1 MCEIDKYIKAVRI
14 FLLSSLLC
22 IPIFGSTFTSGITEI
37 NSTGIGYTN
46 SSNNL
51 YVGLDYNPTLEESDW
66 VYAESTGFV
75 QLNESFSGEFTLPF
89 NIFERF
95 PKMFFRLRVSDS
107 PIHDYVNFEDSIPK
121 FVNYN
126 YIDLNKIEK
135 ISRFR
140 SGMGHDYPDDFES
153 CRSMKHYFNP
163 SVENYSTVEIF
174 SPVDGV
180 ITSMVESNGI
190 RINIKS
196 STYPAY
202 QFIIFHVEVLSGL
215 EIGDFVS
222 AGEKI
227 GNHIHNVIDPTISD
241 IAVQRFVLHESIF
254 KTQLISYFDV
264 MTDDHFNTNYV
275 GTEIQTRADLIISKE
290 ERDASPLDC
299 EGEEFVGEEYG
310 DGGYGSISNWAQLD

>member
-1 MCEIDKYIKAVRI
+1 MIIDKYIKSVRV
-14 FLLSSLLC
+14 FLLSCVLC
-22 IPIFGSTFTSGITEI
+22 IPICGSTFTSEITGI
-37 NSTGIGYTN
+37 NSTGISYTN
-46 SSNNL
+46 SSDNL
-51 YVGLDYNPTLEESDW
+51 YIGLDYNPTLEESDW
-66 VYAESTGFV
+66 VGAESTGFL
-75 QLNESFSGEFTLPF
+75 QYNTSFAGEFTLPF

-107 PIHDYVNFEDSIPK
+107 PLHDFVNYEDSVPK
-121 FVNYN
+121 FVHNN
-126 YIDLNKIEK
+126 YIDLSKIEK
-135 ISRFR
+135 ISKFR
-140 SGMGHDYPDDFES
+140 SGMGHDYSDDFET

-163 SVENYSTVEIF
+163 NVVDYSTIDIY

-196 STYPAY
+196 TAHPAY
-202 QFIIFHVEVLSGL
+202 QFIIFHVEVLPGL

-241 IAVQRFVLHESIF
+241 IAVQRFILHESIF
-254 KTQLISYFDV
+254 KTQLLSYFDV
-264 MTDDHFNTNYV
+264 MTDGHFNTNYI
-275 GTEIQTRADLIISKE
+275 GTEIQTRADLIISEE
-290 ERDASPLDC
+290 ERDTSPLDC

-310 DGGYGSISNWAQLD
+310 DGGYGSISTWAQLD